1 MYLYRIFSEKLR
13 SEEVGAYIGYGIKVF
28 DGECEVTSISDISEN
43 KSEVEELCRLC
54 TVCQLDPIHFGD
66 IVEDS
71 I

>member
-13 SEEVGAYIGYGIKVF
+13 SEEVGAYTGYGIKVF

-43 KSEVEELCRLC
+43 ENKVEELCRLC
-54 TVCQLDPIHFGD
+54 NVCRLDPIHFVD
-66 IVEDS
+66 VVEDS